1 MATVKSPLRNYAL
14 KAPEARVAGPRGGR
28 ISGGKAV
35 SARDSLRDSVLNGL
49 ISAGTGMDLSVRV
62 PVGKR
67 VMRVV
72 AVRRLRAVEVSA
84 RLPAR
89 VKIRSVVA
97 VRNLSKTSKLAPC
110 LKPLPAVDGW
120 SH

>member
-28 ISGGKAV
+28 IPGGKAV
-35 SARDSLRDSVLNGL
+35 SARDSLRGGR
-49 ISAGTGMDLSVRV
+49 ISAGMGPSARV
-62 PVGKR
+62 PAGKR
-67 VMRVV
+67 AMRVV
-72 AVRRLRAVEVSA
+72 AVRRLRALEVSA

-110 LKPLPAVDGW
+110 LKPLLAVEGW